1 MIHYFPTESIP
12 APGGE
17 FTDPFRYFPDPLVK
31 YAADLLM
38 HDIKCSEE
46 LHEAFSEGKM
56 LGVLVVTD
64 QMGRTGYLAGFSG
77 NAGGRSNI
85 DGFVP
90 PVYDLLDPSGHFRMR
105 EAEISGLNRQIR
117 ILEDSEE
124 LSMLEDE
131 INGLRRMM
139 EDEISLQKAR
149 MEILKR
155 QRDEIRR
162 EEADSN
168 GYPELIRQ
176 SQHEKAELKRIRTR
190 WEERIREVQERA
202 DSFRKDI
209 KELKNKRAGMSDELQ
224 KWIFTRYIVH
234 NICGEE
240 KTIWEIFTEQGIVPP
255 GGTGECAAPKLL
267 EHAFRNNLKPV
278 AMGEFWY
285 GTSPVTAVRT
295 EGHFYPSCTSKC
307 GPLLRFML
315 KGMKIHIEGPIED
328 VPEIIYDDDSIT
340 VIEKP
345 SGIPSV
351 PGLDGRL
358 SAYDILKE
366 TYSGLE
372 TVHRLDMDTSGILIF
387 AKSRKAAADLQS
399 QFESHTIRKTY
410 IARLSYAGEGKELK
424 KDDTGHIDL
433 PLSPDYDERPR
444 QKADITDGKPAK
456 TAYAVTSVNKDGS
469 IDVTF
474 NPLNGRT
481 HQLRVHSAHILGLGH
496 PIVGDLLYGG
506 APAERLMLH
515 AQSITF
521 LHPETKA
528 ELTLTSGKHPF
539 PEI

>member
-1 MIHYFPTESIP
+1 
-12 APGGE
+12 
-17 FTDPFRYFPDPLVK
+17 
-31 YAADLLM
+31 
-38 HDIKCSEE
+38 
-46 LHEAFSEGKM
+46 
-56 LGVLVVTD
+56 
-64 QMGRTGYLAGFSG
+64 
-77 NAGGRSNI
+77 
-85 DGFVP
+85 
-90 PVYDLLDPSGHFRMR
+90 
-105 EAEISGLNRQIR
+105 
-117 ILEDSEE
+117 
-124 LSMLEDE
+124 
-131 INGLRRMM
+131 
-139 EDEISLQKAR
+139 
-149 MEILKR
+149 
-155 QRDEIRR
+155 
-162 EEADSN
+162 
-168 GYPELIRQ
+168 
-176 SQHEKAELKRIRTR
+176 
-190 WEERIREVQERA
+190 
-202 DSFRKDI
+202 
-209 KELKNKRAGMSDELQ
+209 
-224 KWIFTRYIVH
+224 
-234 NICGEE
+234 
-240 KTIWEIFTEQGIVPP
+240 
-255 GGTGECAAPKLL
+255 
-267 EHAFRNNLKPV
+267 
-278 AMGEFWY
+278 
-285 GTSPVTAVRT
+285 
-295 EGHFYPSCTSKC
+295 
-307 GPLLRFML
+307 ML
-315 KGMKIHIEGPIED
+315 KGMKIHIDGPIED

-387 AKSRKAAADLQS
+387 AKNRKAAADLQS

-521 LHPETKA
+521 RHPETKA